1 MVPTSVGGITALCSR
16 RPALVTD
23 SLATAVSVSLDSK
36 LVPRMYA
43 FGEYTNHDFTSR
55 WAGNAVLTYFL
66 GAVLDTA
73 GYHKSVEQANIN
85 LGYSCFQFVFA
96 LTGSAFVDKFGRRR
110 LMLTGMAGCAVVWVG
125 MTTASALFKETGN
138 MSAAKATVAMIF
150 MFGAV
155 FSFCITPLQALYPV
169 EVLSFEMRA
178 KGMAFSSLAVNAG
191 GLLNQF
197 AWPVSLANIGWKT
210 YIIFI
215 LWCTAQTAIIWW
227 FFPETKNRTVSFSK
241 FEASRYFLTR
251 FSLRNSTTSS
261 KPPIQ
266 SRSRWR
272 RRQSWLA
279 SNMVLL
285 LSKRLWLRCILEISL
300 NEDSGGWIL
309 DPKTCGRIY

>member
-1 MVPTSVGGITALCSR
+1 VPTSVGGITALCSR

-36 LVPRMYA
+36 FISHIYA
-43 FGEYTNHDFTSR
+43 LKKFTNRILTCR

-73 GYHKSVEQANIN
+73 GYRKAVEQANIN

-96 LTGSAFVDKFGRRR
+96 LTGSAFVDKFGRRP
-110 LMLTGMAGCAVVWVG
+110 LMLTGMVGCAVVWIG
-125 MTTASALFKETGN
+125 MTTASGLFNESKDTA
-138 MSAAKATVAMIF
+138 AAKGTVAMIF

-197 AWPVSLANIGWKT
+197 AWPVALQNIGWKT
-210 YIIFI
+210 YIVFI
-215 LWCTAQTAIIWW
+215 VWCFCQAGIMYRW
-227 FFPETKNRTVSFSK
+227 FPETKNRTVSFSK

-300 NEDSGGWIL
+300 DEDSGGWIL